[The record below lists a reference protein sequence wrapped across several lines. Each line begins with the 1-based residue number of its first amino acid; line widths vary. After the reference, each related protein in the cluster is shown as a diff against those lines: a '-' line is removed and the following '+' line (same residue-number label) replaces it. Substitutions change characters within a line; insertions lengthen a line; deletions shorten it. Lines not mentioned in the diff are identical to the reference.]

1 VALLETVAGILAKIS
16 AAPLGSAARRNETIV
31 RVAKIV
37 GYDPTQ
43 PSRDYDEYYVTA
55 LVECLHD
62 GPEAVLALFRDQY
75 VKASFRDAASTRVSW
90 DAFRK
95 EVRNGLERNRDNGD
109 FGHLPSSVDEY
120 VERIIDAYHL
130 IVDRHRPPHLARLEG
145 KVDLLITQA
154 TARQAEDDRLT
165 LAQHLDAAD
174 LDDRRFAPD
183 PRKEHRVLSAGGWK
197 KTLRGLYPDHDLVTF
212 GGHEFP
218 IWASLADSTDR
229 LRSPRLD
236 ETNGPMDR
244 LDDEIEPSFA
254 TYNLGLDSAGEPR
267 SRGFDP
273 AGAEEYYHLQRRAA
287 SRSRHNGAAYAFER
301 IKRVDGRLRVDA
313 RPGTY
318 FDSVATSEML
328 EREFINAQAVSL
340 ENQIDIGRLHR
351 RDWLHKQVASHP
363 REDVTE
369 ERDRTVIF
377 DGRFRAAA
385 LSVATTMIFT
395 HADGYSA
402 LLVPRSKEVLTH
414 PGYTHV
420 APSGIF
426 APISRNWRK
435 WGDEFSIEQTVVRE
449 YAEELFGYEDL
460 EDSTKHID
468 AALDFVPPILRLR
481 DAVRNGAVDMRY
493 CGISVPLLTLRTEVC
508 VLIFIRD
515 SKWFDAEIGRAKH
528 EDRHPFAFNW
538 EYRPG
543 AGRAAIQLDLDRNFE
558 PIDPHG
564 TVHPTKMVPHAAAAL
579 HLSTAVARQIVRQD
593 GG

>member
-1 VALLETVAGILAKIS
+1 MALLETVAGILAKAS
-16 AAPLGSAARRNETIV
+16 AVPLGNAARRNETII

-43 PSRDYDEYYVTA
+43 PSREYEEYYVAA
-55 LVECLHD
+55 LVECFRD
-62 GPEAVLALFRDQY
+62 EPEAVLALFRDQY
-75 VKASFRDAASTRVSW
+75 VKAAFRDAASTKVGW

-109 FGHLPSSVDEY
+109 FGHLPPSVDDHIG
-120 VERIIDAYHL
+120 RLIDAYHL
-130 IVDRHRPPHLARLEG
+130 IIDRHRPPHLARLEG
-145 KVDLLITQA
+145 KVDLLV
-154 TARQAEDDRLT
+154 ARQAEDNQLRRG
-165 LAQHLDAAD
+165 QHLGGTD
-174 LDDRRFAPD
+174 LGALRFAPD
-183 PRKEHRVLSAGGWK
+183 PAKEHRVLSADGWK
-197 KTLRGLYPDHDLVTF
+197 KTLRGLYPDHNLVTF

-218 IWASLADSTDR
+218 IWASLAESTDR
-229 LRSPRLD
+229 QRSPRLD
-236 ETNGPMDR
+236 ESNGPMDR

-254 TYNLGLDSAGEPR
+254 TYDLGSDSAGKPC

-273 AGAEEYYHLQRRAA
+273 RGAEEYYYLQRRATT
-287 SRSRHNGAAYAFER
+287 RSSHNGAAYAFER
-301 IKRVDGRLRVDA
+301 IKRVDGHLRIDA
-313 RPGTY
+313 RSGTY

-328 EREFINAQAVSL
+328 EREFINAQSASPDD
-340 ENQIDIGRLHR
+340 QIDLFQLHR
-351 RDWLHKQVASHP
+351 REWLHNQVASHP
-363 REDVTE
+363 RDDTTDEHDQSI
-369 ERDRTVIF
+369 IF

-395 HADGYSA
+395 HADGSYSA

-414 PGYTHV
+414 PGYAHV

-449 YAEELFGYEDL
+449 YAEELFGYKDL
-460 EDSTKHID
+460 EDSTQHID
-468 AALDFVPPILRLR
+468 AALDFVPPIRRLR
-481 DAVRNGAVDMRY
+481 DAVRSGVVEMRY
-493 CGISVPLLTLRTEVC
+493 CGITVPLLTLRTEIC

-528 EDRHPFAFNW
+528 EDKHPFAFNW

-543 AGRAAIQLDLDRNFE
+543 TGRAAVQLDLDRNFE
-558 PIDPHG
+558 PVDRHG

-579 HLSTAVARQIVRQD
+579 HLSTEVARQIIREESD
-593 GG
+593 